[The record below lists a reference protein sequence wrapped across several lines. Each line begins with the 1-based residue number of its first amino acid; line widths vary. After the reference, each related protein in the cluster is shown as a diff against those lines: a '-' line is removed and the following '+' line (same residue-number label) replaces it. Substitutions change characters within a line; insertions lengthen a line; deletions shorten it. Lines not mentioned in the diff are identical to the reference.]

1 MCGRFALDARTDDLI
16 RQFVIAGGDYQDWT
30 PSWNIKPTQPVAV
43 ILETAKGEDEPLR
56 RLEHARWGLVPSWSK
71 ELKTKFPTFNAR
83 SETAAEKASFKA
95 SVRSKRAIIPATGY
109 YEWQTNPDS
118 GLKTPHFIRPKDG
131 ELMAMASLY
140 TWWKDPTATGDDDDW
155 HLTTTIFTSDAVHTM
170 DHNHDRNPVPLPQSF
185 WDIWLDPTVAG
196 DQALVDEA
204 VRAALPV
211 AEDLDWYPV
220 GKVTGDSPT
229 LIQPAQ

>member
-16 RQFVIAGGDYQDWT
+16 RQFVVAGGDYQDWT

-43 ILETAKGEDEPLR
+43 ILETAKGEAEPLR
-56 RLEHARWGLVPSWSK
+56 RLEQARWGLLPSWSK
-71 ELKTKFPTFNAR
+71 ELKTKFPSFNAR

-95 SVRSKRAIIPATGY
+95 SMKSKRALIPATGY
-109 YEWQTNPDS
+109 FEWQTDPDS
-118 GLKTPHFIRPKDG
+118 GVKTPHFIRPKDG
-131 ELMAMASLY
+131 ELMAMAGLY
-140 TWWKDPTATGDDDDW
+140 TWWKDPAATGDDDGW
-155 HLTTTIFTSDAVHTM
+155 HLTATILTSDAVHTLE
-170 DHNHDRNPVPLPQSF
+170 HIHDRNPVPLPHSF
-185 WDIWLDPTVAG
+185 WDVWLDPTVVG

-211 AEDLDWYPV
+211 AEDLEWYPV
-220 GKVTGDSPT
+220 GKVTGDSPA